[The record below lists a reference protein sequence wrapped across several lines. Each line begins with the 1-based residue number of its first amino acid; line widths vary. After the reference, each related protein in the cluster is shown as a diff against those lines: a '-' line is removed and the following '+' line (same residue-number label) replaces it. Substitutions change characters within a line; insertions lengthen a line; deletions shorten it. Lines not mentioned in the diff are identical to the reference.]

1 MGNMKVKNHIENWIL
16 LGMSYIS
23 IEQIL
28 VLVLISFNDKF
39 VIY

>member
-1 MGNMKVKNHIENWIL
+1 
-16 LGMSYIS
+16 MSYIS